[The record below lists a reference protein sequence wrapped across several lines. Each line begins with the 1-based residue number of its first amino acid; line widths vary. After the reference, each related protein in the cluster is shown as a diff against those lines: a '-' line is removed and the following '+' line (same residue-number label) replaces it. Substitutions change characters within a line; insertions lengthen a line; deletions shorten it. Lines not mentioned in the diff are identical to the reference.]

1 MNGILFALIVLGG
14 IGMIAAVLLS
24 VISRKFAVSEDE
36 RISRIETLLPGANC
50 GGCGQTGCHAFAVA
64 CCEAESLSGL
74 ECPGAGK
81 EAMRAIAD
89 ILGVTGEM
97 SVAKVAVLKCDGD
110 CEARMRSAFYDGA
123 RSCAIMAAAGNAESL
138 CAYGCLG
145 GGDCV
150 DVCAFDAIGI
160 DSATGL
166 AVVDDKKCTGC
177 GACVKVCPRSII
189 ELRPYGPRGMRV
201 WVACSNRDK
210 GAIAMKECKQA
221 CIGCAKCS
229 RVCTHEAITVSDNL
243 AYIDAYKCKLC
254 RKCVDTCPTDAIR
267 KINFPETKVFNS
279 QQVAE

>member
-1 MNGILFALIVLGG
+1 
-14 IGMIAAVLLS
+14 
-24 VISRKFAVSEDE
+24 
-36 RISRIETLLPGANC
+36 
-50 GGCGQTGCHAFAVA
+50 
-64 CCEAESLSGL
+64 
-74 ECPGAGK
+74 
-81 EAMRAIAD
+81 
-89 ILGVTGEM
+89 ILGVTNVG
-97 SVAKVAVLKCDGD
+97 SVAEVAVIKCDGH
-110 CEARMRSAFYDGA
+110 CNARARGAFYDGA
-123 RSCAIMAAAGNAESL
+123 RSCAIMAATGSGESL
-138 CAYGCLG
+138 CTYGCLG

-150 DVCAFDAIGI
+150 AVCAFGAVRI

-210 GAIAMKECKQA
+210 GAVAMKECKLA
-221 CIGCAKCS
+221 CIGCAKCT
-229 RVCTHEAITVSDNL
+229 RVCTHEAITVSENL

-254 RKCVDTCPTDAIR
+254 RKCVDTCPTDAIQ